1 MLTFPLVIANI
12 VSNSMEDYTGQWPAP
27 VLRRNNAMPYRG
39 HAPAQ
44 LLSQHTPV
52 QAAPHAASSV
62 ENIAPAQSIPV
73 LSGEYQFLGD
83 SSILQEQPDLSRPPP
98 SMLVEVNSTLA
109 ATPPVQ
115 SSAPNNRGNVK
126 DLFKKATALH
136 CTAAAELPFL
146 QSATGQEYRCLLP
159 PPHHSF
165 QVKS

>member
-27 VLRRNNAMPYRG
+27 VPRRNNAMPYRG

-115 SSAPNNRGNVK
+115 SAAPNNRGNVK
-126 DLFKKATALH
+126 DPFKKQQHSTAQQQ
-136 CTAAAELPFL
+136 PNFL
-146 QSATGQEYRCLLP
+146 STVGNWPREQMPSAP
-159 PPHHSF
+159 PTIVSKF
-165 QVKS
+165 KS